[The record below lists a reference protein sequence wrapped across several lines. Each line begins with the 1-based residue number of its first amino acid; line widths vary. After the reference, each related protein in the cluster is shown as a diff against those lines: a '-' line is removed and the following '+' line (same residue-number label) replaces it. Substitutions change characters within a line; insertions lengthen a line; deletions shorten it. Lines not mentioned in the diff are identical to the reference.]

1 MDGLIR
7 ELEERHESARQILG
21 DEHPLTQFIRNA
33 LESGDPQLLQ
43 VAKSACDGGHQMLH
57 PWTNLR
63 EPTREEL
70 LEEYARKP
78 VRCFLQVD
86 AWEDNQGGDSVV
98 HPDEEGHVLT
108 SGMRYEL
115 RKTDYPMR
123 VQIYEGSDKEAV
135 LTLLNKAHTWLERG
149 WERLTTPS
157 PPQTPDKQRT
167 QEERTVLSEQQP
179 REEERPVRWEERP
192 REEQHPVR
200 WEEQSWEE
208 QRPVPSEQQ
217 PREEDRTLRDDR
229 PPLPPSRGRV
239 PMGGEAGYPGEL
251 AGSLPSSVGDGQEQ
265 AQALLER
272 VFVLNV
278 DMAKLEP
285 EEVARVAADHP
296 KYIEAYIE
304 VANQGIEWFT
314 KFRNAL
320 VGMG

>member
-86 AWEDNQGGDSVV
+86 GWEDNHGGNTVV

-115 RKTDYPMR
+115 RKTNYPMR

-135 LTLLNKAHTWLERG
+135 LTLLNKAHTWIERG

-157 PPQTPDKQRT
+157 SPQTPDKQRT

-179 REEERPVRWEERP
+179 REEVRT
-192 REEQHPVR
+192 VR
-200 WEEQSWEE
+200 WEEQSREE
-208 QRPVPSEQQ
+208 QRPVPFEQQ

-229 PPLPPSRGRV
+229 PSLPPSMGRAS
-239 PMGGEAGYPGEL
+239 MDGETEYPGEL
-251 AGSLPSSVGDGQEQ
+251 AGSLSSSVGDSQ

-278 DMAKLEP
+278 DMVKLEP
-285 EEVARVAADHP
+285 EEVARVASDQQ
-296 KYIEAYIE
+296 KYFEAYIE
-304 VANQGIEWFT
+304 VADQGIEWFT

-320 VGMG
+320 VSMR